1 MNAGFLARSATM
13 LLVLVIAGCETTPT
27 ISEVTDVE
35 ELLRLAEAGAWS
47 TVASAHIQCDDRT
60 ERCAKAHATKG
71 DACLRLAIQQ
81 PLAQT
86 SQNTSVRRLLDCA
99 EDSYLKALQIQPDPN
114 VSSRVSYHGGLL
126 LTLSE
131 RRNRLTDLTRAEALR
146 RENEKLLT
154 AAQTARRETPDS
166 ALGFLYGASA
176 HVFRAASKPRGELR
190 CPDLRRPDDLLERSP
205 PPPRELS
212 SEEERIRSLTKVQLR
227 SNGCNARR

>member
-1 MNAGFLARSATM
+1 MNAGLPARSAAL
-13 LLVLVIAGCETTPT
+13 LLVLASVGCETTPT
-27 ISEVTDVE
+27 VSEATDVD
-35 ELLRLAEAGAWS
+35 ELLRRAEAGEWS
-47 TVASAHIQCDDRT
+47 AVAYAHIRCDERT

-86 SQNTSVRRLLDCA
+86 SQNANVRKLLDCA
-99 EDSYLKALQIQPDPN
+99 EDGYRKALEIQPDPN
-114 VSSRVSYHGGLL
+114 VSSRVSFHGGLL

-146 RENEKLLT
+146 RENERLL
-154 AAQTARRETPDS
+154 AAAENARRETPDS

-176 HVFRAASKPRGELR
+176 HVFRAASKPRGEMR
-190 CPDLRRPDDLLERSP
+190 CTDLRQANELLERSP

-212 SEEERIRSLTKVQLR
+212 TEEERIRSLTKVQLR
-227 SNGCNARR
+227 SNGCTGRR